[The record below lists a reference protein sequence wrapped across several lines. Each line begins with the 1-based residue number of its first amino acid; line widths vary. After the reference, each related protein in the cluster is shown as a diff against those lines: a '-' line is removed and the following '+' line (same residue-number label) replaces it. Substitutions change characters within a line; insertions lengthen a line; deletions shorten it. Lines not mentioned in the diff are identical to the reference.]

1 MKKVLMT
8 LLVMLAV
15 VTAYAQEMYV
25 GGGISLWRD
34 TDAEISSFSISPDF
48 GYELNER
55 WAVGGQLVLDFN
67 SETSTVMANGYPR
80 GKYTSFAI
88 APYARFSY
96 YENSIVRLFL
106 DMGFGISVNKPK
118 NGSSV
123 TGFEVGVKPGLAV
136 KLNDNFSF
144 VTKVGFAGFRDD
156 YLNGGKSGFGVDVDG
171 ERISIGIEYAF

>member
-8 LLVMLAV
+8 LFVMFAM

-34 TDAEISSFSISPDF
+34 TDAEVSSFSISPDF
-48 GYELNER
+48 GYSLSDK
-55 WAVGGQLVLDFN
+55 WSVGGQLVLDFN
-67 SETSTVMANGYPR
+67 SKSELLYGLSD
-80 GKYTSFAI
+80 KYTSFAI

-96 YENSIVRLFL
+96 FEKGIVRLFL
-106 DMGFGISVNKPK
+106 DMGFGISVTKPK
-118 NGSSV
+118 NGGSN

-144 VTKVGFAGFRDD
+144 ITKVGFAGFRDD
-156 YLNGGKSGFGVDVDG
+156 YLEGGKSGFGVDVDG
-171 ERISIGIEYAF
+171 ENISIGIEYAF

>member
-8 LLVMLAV
+8 LFVMFAV

-34 TDAEISSFSISPDF
+34 TDAEVSSFSISPDF
-48 GYELNER
+48 GYGLNEK
-55 WAVGGQLVLDFN
+55 WSVGGQLVLAVND
-67 SETSTVMANGYPR
+67 NGY
-80 GKYTSFAI
+80 KHTSFAI

-106 DMGFGISVNKPK
+106 DMGFGISVDKIK
-118 NGSSV
+118 NGSSE

-144 VTKVGFAGFRDD
+144 ITKVGFAGFRDD
-156 YLNGGKSGFGVDVDG
+156 YLLGDKSGFGVDVDG

>member
-1 MKKVLMT
+1 MRIMKKVLMT
-8 LLVMLAV
+8 LFVLFAV

-34 TDAEISSFSISPDF
+34 TDAELSSFSISPDF
-48 GYELNER
+48 GYELNEK

-67 SETSTVMANGYPR
+67 SEVLESYKN
-80 GKYTSFAI
+80 KYTSFAI

-96 YENSIVRLFL
+96 YENKIVRLFL
-106 DMGFGISVNKPK
+106 DMGFGISVTKPK
-118 NGSSV
+118 HGDSV

-144 VTKVGFAGFRDD
+144 ITKVGFAGFRDD
-156 YLNGGKSGFGVDVDG
+156 YLYGRKDGFGVSVDG
-171 ERISIGIEYAF
+171 EAISIGIEYAF

>member
-8 LLVMLAV
+8 LFVMFAV

-67 SETSTVMANGYPR
+67 SKSSTLVN
-80 GKYTSFAI
+80 KYTSFAI

-156 YLNGGKSGFGVDVDG
+156 YLSGGKSGFGVDVDG
-171 ERISIGIEYAF
+171 EAISIGIEYAF